1 MRLTPGEAR
10 ERLGAARV
18 ARLATVSATG
28 QPHLVPVTFA
38 VDGDMIYTA
47 VDHKPKTTTRLR
59 RLANIAANPQVTLLA
74 DHYADDWDQLWWARA
89 DGHATVLTGQADIAS
104 PVALLAARYPQ
115 YQATPPA
122 GPSSPSPS
130 PPGPPGPAP
139 DPADPSGR
147 APCRQCAIL
156 HTRV

>member
-1 MRLTPGEAR
+1 MRLTPSEAR

-38 VDGDMIYTA
+38 VDGDKIYIA
-47 VDHKPKTTTRLR
+47 IDHKPKTTTRLR

-74 DHYADDWDQLWWARA
+74 DHYDDDWDQLWWARA
-89 DGHATVLTGQADIAS
+89 DGHAAVLTAPADIAS

-115 YQATPPA
+115 YQATRPA
-122 GPSSPSPS
+122 GPVI
-130 PPGPPGPAP
+130 
-139 DPADPSGR
+139 
-147 APCRQCAIL
+147 AI
-156 HTRV
+156 TVTTWTAWSYT

>member
-38 VDGDMIYTA
+38 VDGDMIYIA
-47 VDHKPKTTTRLR
+47 VDHKPKTTTKLR

-89 DGHATVLTGQADIAS
+89 DGHATVLTAPADIAS

-122 GPSSPSPS
+122 GPVI
-130 PPGPPGPAP
+130 
-139 DPADPSGR
+139 
-147 APCRQCAIL
+147 AI
-156 HTRV
+156 TVTTWTAWSYT